1 MPSVQGVEPNEAY
14 ENFSRKEQGRAL
26 AIFTG
31 VEMSLWKSYHIME
44 IESWKAA
51 GMEGRSRAGL
61 CAPQHPDLGLELLC
75 LIS

>member
-1 MPSVQGVEPNEAY
+1 MKLTRTFLGRN
-14 ENFSRKEQGRAL
+14 KEGL
-26 AIFTG
+26 WPFFTG
-31 VEMSLWKSYHIME
+31 VEMSLWKSYHIIE

-75 LIS
+75 LFS